1 MCITFASTR
10 WGPGA
15 FAVATRR
22 TPGACAVAT
31 AVAAV
36 AFAVAPNSLLL
47 ASIVAVAAAAGAGRC
62 AAAAAA
68 SCCCCWCRM
77 QLQPFG
83 FGVGCNP
90 KYKFVVIK
98 FLSSEKA
105 ATLEGATLRWR
116 RCFRGR
122 FGGDRRGDQI
132 DDRWGGLG
140 RWGQRA

>member
-22 TPGACAVAT
+22 TPGAFAVAT

-36 AFAVAPNSLLL
+36 AFVAEAL
-47 ASIVAVAAAAGAGRC
+47 AAAAVAAAAGAEM
-62 AAAAAA
+62 
-68 SCCCCWCRM
+68 S
-77 QLQPFG
+77 LQPADFG
-83 FGVGCNP
+83 CGSE
-90 KYKFVVIK
+90 YKFVVIK

-122 FGGDRRGDQI
+122 FGGDRRDDQI